1 MSRSKSSSN
10 ARRKEQKL
18 FRRTKGFWGA
28 HNNVKK
34 VAKQAVLHALDHSF
48 HDRRA
53 RSREFRRLWIAR
65 INAACR
71 LSDMS
76 YSVFM
81 CSLKKAGIDLNRK
94 VLADIAVRDP
104 QAFAGIVEMAKK
116 QVA

>member
-1 MSRSKSSSN
+1 MSRSKSGSN

-18 FRRTKGFWGA
+18 FRRSKGFWGA

-34 VAKQAVLHALDHSF
+34 VAKQAVLHALDHSYK
-48 HDRRA
+48 DRRI

-71 LSDMS
+71 ISEMS

-81 CSLKKAGIDLNRK
+81 FGLKKAGVDLNRK
-94 VLADIAVRDP
+94 VLADIAIKDP
-104 QAFAGIVEMAKK
+104 QAFADIVA
-116 QVA
+116 VARKEVA

>member
-48 HDRRA
+48 SDRRV

-71 LSDMS
+71 INEMS
-76 YSVFM
+76 YSVFINGM
-81 CSLKKAGIDLNRK
+81 KKVGIGLNRK
-94 VLADIAVRDP
+94 VLADIAIRDP
-104 QAFAGIVEMAKK
+104 QAFAGIVQMTRKA
-116 QVA
+116 A

>member
-10 ARRKEQKL
+10 SRRKEQKL
-18 FRRTKGFWGA
+18 FRRTKGFWAA

-71 LSDMS
+71 LSEMS

-81 CSLKKAGIDLNRK
+81 CALKKAGVDLNRK

-104 QAFAGIVEMAKK
+104 QAFASIVDVARK